1 MSGKLITGSV
11 EGIGNA
17 VSDVVGTIW
26 GSKRERESAVHNE
39 QMGVL
44 AHFAPDFVGRPPA
57 TW

>member
-1 MSGKLITGSV
+1 MWLAPS
-11 EGIGNA
+11 
-17 VSDVVGTIW
+17 W